1 MSIRRSVTDIARLHS
16 GTVACWYHRWS
27 IVIQRAVSTCFHP
40 SLLVQAQYFLITW
53 VKQQRIKTCAWYIL
67 RWHSKAQ
74 PRMRHTA
81 CFAKLPLPMPN
92 NSCYIMKFKQSI
104 ILKLSKVHIWS
115 LGHDNSVLLTWSES
129 PWQSK
134 NPIRGISM
142 RDWPAKPGQ
151 REKRLDGG
159 PKRKSGPKNSKLSKQ
174 RNKKNYDSH
183 HHIYYQILRHI
194 TEYNCQMRQYMVTF
208 YYGIW
213 ESWIGFVWTLHTLW

>member
-1 MSIRRSVTDIARLHS
+1 MAQQSTTKDEAHCLLCKASIAN
-16 GTVACWYHRWS
+16 A
-27 IVIQRAVSTCFHP
+27 
-40 SLLVQAQYFLITW
+40 
-53 VKQQRIKTCAWYIL
+53 KQF
-67 RWHSKAQ
+67 
-74 PRMRHTA
+74 MR
-81 CFAKLPLPMPN
+81 
-92 NSCYIMKFKQSI
+92 MKFKQSI
-104 ILKLSKVHIWS
+104 ILKLSQVHIWS

-194 TEYNCQMRQYMVTF
+194 TEYNCQIRQYMVTF

-213 ESWIGFVWTLHTLW
+213 ESWIGFVWTLHTLWQCIDGRDCRG